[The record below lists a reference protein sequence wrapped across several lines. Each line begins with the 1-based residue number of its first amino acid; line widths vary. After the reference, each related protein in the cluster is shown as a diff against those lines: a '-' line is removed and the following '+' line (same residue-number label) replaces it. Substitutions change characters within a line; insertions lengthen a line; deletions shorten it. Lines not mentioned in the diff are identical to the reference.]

1 MRLPAI
7 AAIAAVAVLAGAITS
22 AVASQAERRSLAQCV
37 LLLPKGEQFS
47 FEFVGTVDT
56 RSEVP
61 KMHGKFSMSDGTTRD
76 RTSDS
81 EAFRDCF
88 LKLVR

>member
-1 MRLPAI
+1 MSAA
-7 AAIAAVAVLAGAITS
+7 AAIAAAGLLAGIITS
-22 AVASQAERRSLAQCV
+22 AIASQEERRSLAQCG

-47 FEFVGTVDT
+47 FELVGTIDT
-56 RSEVP
+56 RGEAP
-61 KMHGKFSMSDGTTRD
+61 KMQGKFSVSDGTTRD
-76 RTSDS
+76 RSKDS